1 MNEGYMRDKDILL
14 NELNDLSI
22 YIGNILKEDISLNK
36 TEMNQILNNIEILK
50 IRLDELERKI
60 KKSKPI

>member
-1 MNEGYMRDKDILL
+1 MRDKDILL

>member
-1 MNEGYMRDKDILL
+1 MNEGYMR
-14 NELNDLSI
+14 E
-22 YIGNILKEDISLNK
+22 KEDISLNK

>member
-1 MNEGYMRDKDILL
+1 MRDKDILL
-14 NELNDLSI
+14 NELNYLSI